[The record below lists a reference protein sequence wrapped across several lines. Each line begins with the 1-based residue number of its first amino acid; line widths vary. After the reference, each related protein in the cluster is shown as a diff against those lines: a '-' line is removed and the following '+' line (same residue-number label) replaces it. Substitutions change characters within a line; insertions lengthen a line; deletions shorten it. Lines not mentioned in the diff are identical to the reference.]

1 MTTTPAGS
9 PPPAELTRQ
18 IELLMAK
25 NERLVTMLEAARAVM
40 LDGAGLADIA
50 RPLAVMAAM
59 TALFLALGAGTF
71 RWTQD

>member
-25 NERLVTMLEAARAVM
+25 NERLVTMLEAARAQLSDM
-40 LDGAGLADIA
+40 KAQIDAINERLNI
-50 RPLAVMAAM
+50 
-59 TALFLALGAGTF
+59 TSTK
-71 RWTQD
+71 